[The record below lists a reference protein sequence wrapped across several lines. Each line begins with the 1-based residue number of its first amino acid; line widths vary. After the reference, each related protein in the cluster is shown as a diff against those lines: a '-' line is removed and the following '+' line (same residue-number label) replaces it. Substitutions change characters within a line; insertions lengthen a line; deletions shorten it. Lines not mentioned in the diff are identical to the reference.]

1 MSQPQPLDVAIIGGG
16 VSGTYS
22 AWRLQQAHGDSQ
34 RIQLFEY
41 GDRIGGTLLQG
52 RDDVLGRLAHGVAV
66 LARGVAAA
74 QPHQRQGRDALTA
87 PALASS
93 DPRGRPAVAQ
103 GAAS

>member
-41 GDRIGGTLLQG
+41 GDRIGG
-52 RDDVLGRLAHGVAV
+52 RL
-66 LARGVAAA
+66 
-74 QPHQRQGRDALTA
+74 
-87 PALASS
+87 
-93 DPRGRPAVAQ
+93 
-103 GAAS
+103 